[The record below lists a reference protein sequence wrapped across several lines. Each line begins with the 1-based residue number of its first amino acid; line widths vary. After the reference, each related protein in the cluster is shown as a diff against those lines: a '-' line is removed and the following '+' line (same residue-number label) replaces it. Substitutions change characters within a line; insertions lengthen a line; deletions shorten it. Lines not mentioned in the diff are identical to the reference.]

1 MALDE
6 WKHTQ
11 GADSSPRAATGRR
24 LRELRRHPVGR
35 WLLRFLVFFIVY
47 WALAPFT
54 LFWFSYTWHWIE
66 SVAFGLVA
74 ASIHGKEQSRRM
86 RARPRA

>member
-1 MALDE
+1 MSGNTVE
-6 WKHTQ
+6 VQISH
-11 GADSSPRAATGRR
+11 RATTSRR

-35 WLLRFLVFFIVY
+35 WLLRFLIFFNVY
-47 WALAPFT
+47 WALAPFA

-74 ASIHGKEQSRRM
+74 ASIRWKEQWRRV
-86 RARPRA
+86 RARPPV